1 MKVRE
6 LFQKEIAEQSERVKY
21 LAEVL
26 QVDLDWYINEISDG
40 QRRRCQ
46 LLECLAIPRSV
57 YLMDEITSDLDLY
70 AREALL
76 GFLKRESDERK
87 ATILYCTHI
96 FDLSKGLVVRCCP
109 IDDVKEYQDLIQQG
123 AKSP

>member
-1 MKVRE
+1 M
-6 LFQKEIAEQSERVKY
+6 QTP
-21 LAEVL
+21 LAVPR
-26 QVDLDWYINEISDG
+26 YINEISDG

-76 GFLKRESDERK
+76 G
-87 ATILYCTHI
+87 
-96 FDLSKGLVVRCCP
+96 LSSLWMLC
-109 IDDVKEYQDLIQQG
+109 LN
-123 AKSP
+123 